1 MQTDAVQDPI
11 PGRPDLP
18 DILQAL
24 QSMQPVEACQEKEEG
39 EMMELIGFM
48 FFIGGL
54 IWLALMWWPLWIV
67 YMVIFGWSL
76 LDD

>member
-1 MQTDAVQDPI
+1 VA
-11 PGRPDLP
+11 
-18 DILQAL
+18 
-24 QSMQPVEACQEKEEG
+24 EKEEG
-39 EMMELIGFM
+39 GMRELLGFI
-48 FFIGGL
+48 FFLGGL

>member
-1 MQTDAVQDPI
+1 MQ
-11 PGRPDLP
+11 L
-18 DILQAL
+18 
-24 QSMQPVEACQEKEEG
+24 VEACQEKEEG
-39 EMMELIGFM
+39 EMRELIGFM